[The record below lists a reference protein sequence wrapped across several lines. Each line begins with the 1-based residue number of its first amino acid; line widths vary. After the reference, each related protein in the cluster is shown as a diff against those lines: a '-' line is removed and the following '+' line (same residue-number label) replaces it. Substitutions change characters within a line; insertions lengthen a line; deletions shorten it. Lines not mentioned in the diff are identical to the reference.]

1 MKLVWAEHSILIY
14 GEQSRHGGYDGRKEN
29 EMTKTDI
36 VRQLME
42 ITHEITTEIEKE
54 AETPRSYNADE
65 VMDLLNYFAEKLI
78 DLRLQISK

>member
-1 MKLVWAEHSILIY
+1 
-14 GEQSRHGGYDGRKEN
+14 
-29 EMTKTDI
+29 MTKTDI

-54 AETPRSYNADE
+54 AESPRSYNADE

-78 DLRLQISK
+78 DLRLQISR

>member
-1 MKLVWAEHSILIY
+1 
-14 GEQSRHGGYDGRKEN
+14 
-29 EMTKTDI
+29 MTKTDI

-54 AETPRSYNADE
+54 AETQRSYNAEE

-78 DLRLQISK
+78 DLRLQISR